1 MNLQRVTGIALIAL
15 SAVAAL
21 AACSSAA
28 KPSPGTVGSTGVASP
43 GSHATESAP
52 PGDIPDTQAFVAYPS
67 TTGRYSV
74 NVPEGWARTS
84 AGRTVAFTDKYN
96 SIQIATSAMATAPTV
111 TSART
116 SELPVIGAAASGF
129 RAGDVKTVTRTAG
142 SAILITYQADSAP
155 NPVTG
160 KVALEAVERYEFWR
174 SGTEVTIT
182 LASPVGSDNVD
193 PWRKVTDSFAWT
205 P

>member
-1 MNLQRVTGIALIAL
+1 MKLQRLTAIALIAL
-15 SAVAAL
+15 SAGVVL
-21 AACSSAA
+21 AACSSTA
-28 KPSPGTVGSTGVASP
+28 KSPPSSVGSTGRANP
-43 GSHATESAP
+43 GGPATESAP
-52 PGDIPDTQAFVAYPS
+52 PGDIPDTQAFVAYSS
-67 TTGRYSV
+67 TSGRYSV
-74 NVPEGWARTS
+74 NVPEGWARTT
-84 AGRTVAFTDKYN
+84 AGQAIAFTDKYN
-96 SIQIATSAMATAPTV
+96 SIHIATSAMATAPTV

-116 SELPVIGAAASGF
+116 SELPVIGSAASGF
-129 RAGDVKTVTRTAG
+129 RSGDVKTVSRTAG